1 MFFVKLV
8 HMGSARHEHKFEIMS
23 PEIGVPYVT
32 EQIAVLKGTDSK
44 DRAVEFANWF
54 GSAET
59 QTAWMEQFG
68 TVPCQKAA
76 FEKAADNVKEFV
88 GKVHQQDIDW
98 EFVAQNLDQWV
109 EKVELEFM

>member
-1 MFFVKLV
+1 MQNEEQ
-8 HMGSARHEHKFEIMS
+8 REYKFEIMS

-32 EQIAVLKGTDSK
+32 EQIAILKGGDSR
-44 DRAVEFANWF
+44 DRAIEFANWF
-54 GSAET
+54 GSAEA
-59 QTAWMEQFG
+59 QTAWMEKFG

-76 FEKAADNVKEFV
+76 FEQAADHVKEFV